1 MTYIL
6 VPESSIT
13 GRKEFEHHRRLADGR
28 VICPPKDIL
37 LLAGVAG
44 IEVVDESDV
53 LALIAAEKE
62 KAVTTEASEE
72 EAAEENVEQSNE

>member
-6 VPESSIT
+6 VPESSIA

-53 LALIAAEKE
+53 LALIAAEN
-62 KAVTTEASEE
+62 AVTTEASEE
-72 EAAEENVEQSNE
+72 EAAEEDNVEQSNE